1 MRLSSTS
8 IALTPLTEN
17 GLPVLK
23 TSKSVR
29 IAANDEVVRLGYGLL
44 QTRYI
49 AGERQH
55 AHDALLLTIARLAF

>member
-1 MRLSSTS
+1 
-8 IALTPLTEN
+8 LTEN
-17 GLPVLK
+17 GLPALK

-29 IAANDEVVRLGYGLL
+29 IAANDEVVRRGYGLL